1 MAVVNQSTSKYDCIV
16 IGAGHNG
23 LVCANY
29 LARAGW
35 KVLVLERRSLI
46 GGACVTE
53 PLWPGYKVSTA
64 SYVVSLLLP
73 EIVRDLELARHGY
86 RVLKRSP
93 SSFTPLEDGR
103 YLLLGSDREFNCRQ
117 IAKFSAR
124 DAANYPE
131 YESLLEQVAE
141 CLEPVLSA
149 TPPDLFPLPADWRKS
164 PFSKRLRDARQIILA
179 LSGLEE
185 TGRPLARGARAS
197 GRIGPDDS
205 RPPV

>member
-1 MAVVNQSTSKYDCIV
+1 MPADSDVNQTKTQYDCIV

-86 RVLKRSP
+86 RVLKRTP

-103 YLLLGSDREFNCRQ
+103 YLLMGNDREFNRRE
-117 IAKFSAR
+117 IAKFSSATR
-124 DAANYPE
+124 PVTRLTSA
-131 YESLLEQVAE
+131 LLEQVAE

-149 TPPDLFPLPADWRKS
+149 TPSRCA
-164 PFSKRLRDARQIILA
+164 
-179 LSGLEE
+179 
-185 TGRPLARGARAS
+185 PLAGGLAEDPALQT
-197 GRIGPDDS
+197 
-205 RPPV
+205 PP